1 MVQLQLTTFWKSW
14 SSNQWQSGDS
24 SWISSQNTMYKYIK
38 EKQESYIENHSC
50 FSKSSKDFK
59 VFLCFFRTHETVR
72 CSSQSSNHWH
82 SEAVLSTKETLR
94 PLQLSTCNGIWKY
107 LWCPLMTS
115 HRCCHDYCI
124 TFTMERNTV
133 FSWRVGKN
141 KDAINFYPSSRVFTS
156 DQNLCTLDLLG
167 FLSSTFGAN
176 VLRVTEN

>member
-1 MVQLQLTTFWKSW
+1 
-14 SSNQWQSGDS
+14 
-24 SWISSQNTMYKYIK
+24 
-38 EKQESYIENHSC
+38 
-50 FSKSSKDFK
+50 
-59 VFLCFFRTHETVR
+59 
-72 CSSQSSNHWH
+72 
-82 SEAVLSTKETLR
+82 
-94 PLQLSTCNGIWKY
+94 
-107 LWCPLMTS
+107 MTS